1 MLSQRAARGRHAS
14 ACKCGV
20 FITVQIRAWLQIYR
34 ADVLAMTLHAVQA
47 AQAQKNENIEG
58 GQVSFNAVN
67 QRHNAPEFGRNAG
80 CVFGLWQ

>member
-1 MLSQRAARGRHAS
+1 MISQRAARGRHAS

-47 AQAQKNENIEG
+47 QKNENIAG